1 MRDLIIIIAD
11 MERKHDDDDVTLYYL
26 QHLKL
31 PFKAT
36 PKVSQLVPLQQRMR
50 RREGDR
56 MGFVQRD
63 SGREI
68 NTQRERE
75 FYRENEREI
84 NRWLHARTRIGY
96 DSQRRDRGDTN
107 GMRRRGSLSVTVITR
122 YPIMYR
128 DTAI

>member
-1 MRDLIIIIAD
+1 MRDLIIIIVD

-56 MGFVQRD
+56 MGYVQRD

-68 NTQRERE
+68 NTQRESFIERMRE
-75 FYRENEREI
+75 KLTDGCMLGRELYMI
-84 NRWLHARTRIGY
+84 ARGGIEGTRTGC
-96 DSQRRDRGDTN
+96 
-107 GMRRRGSLSVTVITR
+107 VEEEV
-122 YPIMYR
+122 
-128 DTAI
+128 